1 MIELQK
7 ARQALLQNEIFIFS
21 SDYGKK
27 GVTDTKA
34 VRLKNQVTTINQF
47 KDHSNYNI
55 FTGYSNICDVDLDC
69 EEVRILADEFLSPTG
84 VMFGRESAPR
94 SHRLYKIID
103 LDKKHTRVFHQF
115 RDSPTDNCL
124 IELRAHN
131 HYTMCMGKYD
141 DGEKVQYTGI
151 TKPAEINWDQLHKDY
166 SMLAL
171 AAIVLRKAKNGSP
184 HNQFYKYI
192 ASTFKQFKL
201 EEADAERIFRAVLN
215 HNGCPNCKE
224 SERLAQ
230 FKAAF
235 KREDNQ
241 HTRGL
246 PYLVKQ
252 YQWSDKEHEDFK
264 SILYAITGRHTLPAF
279 TNKFVDQIVYMKK
292 QNMYYDLNDKEMYKG
307 DAIDVTY
314 ARDFKN
320 GKYTPLKFWKQHQDR
335 KVATDFTYKPA
346 TKNRFVNVEKK
357 LMVNIYEEH
366 DLQPDSK
373 VDTDIYFALLKHVIP
388 HDVCRNHFL
397 DWNSWIIQNKGKK
410 VRHGLILQSDEFQLG
425 KGSLYDVMRDILGRV
440 NAKKIELEQALDKGK
455 GYLVNSIMVLI
466 DEAKSTGKWEE
477 KQKLINTL
485 KIIISEG
492 SVGIRQ
498 LYKEYSESDT
508 CTNYWINTNH
518 RDAFAL
524 PPNEVR
530 YWVYFSE
537 AIRNEAMLDEFHNA
551 RFNHNLAAGVYAKML
566 ERDVSKFNPNGV
578 APHTIYRDMMT
589 KLADRP
595 VNDYVRDNFEQGV
608 HPFDRDLVTT
618 VELLDW
624 LKKRPR
630 VRVSR
635 ENDVANA
642 LKLIGGVRKKGCAV
656 KGVGDNVNIWIIR
669 NHDKYRSMTAKE
681 LGKIYIGFWTDTSI
695 AD

>member
-7 ARQALLQNEIFIFS
+7 VRQALLQNEIFIFS

-34 VRLKNQVTTINQF
+34 QRLKNQVTAIGQF

-264 SILYAITGRHTLPAF
+264 SILYAITGRHTLPAA
-279 TNKFVDQIVYMKK
+279 TQELITKIVYMMK
-292 QNMYYDLNDKEMYKG
+292 QKQFYDLEDKELYDG
-307 DAIDVTY
+307 DAIDIKY
-314 ARDFKN
+314 ARDFT
-320 GKYTPLKFWKQHQDR
+320 GKYTPLKFWKLHKDR
-335 KVATDFTYKPA
+335 KVCVNFAYKPA
-346 TKNRFVNVEKK
+346 KEPERFVKIEKK
-357 LMVNIYEEH
+357 LMINIYEKH

-373 VDTDIYFALLKHVIP
+373 VDTDIYYALLNHVIP
-388 HDVCRNHFL
+388 HDECRNHFL
-397 DWNSWIIQNKGKK
+397 DWNACILQNPGKK
-410 VRHGLILQSDEFQLG
+410 IRYALIMQSDAFQLG
-425 KGSLYDVMRDILGRV
+425 KGSLFDVMRDILGRV
-440 NAKKIELEQALDKGK
+440 NAKKIELSEALDKGK
-455 GYLVNSIMVLI
+455 GYLVNSQLVLI
-466 DEAKSTGKWEE
+466 DEAKSKGTWSE
-477 KQKLINTL
+477 KAQLINTL
-485 KIIISEG
+485 KTIITEG
-492 SVGIRQ
+492 SQGVRR
-498 LYKEYSESDT
+498 LYRDYAESDT

-524 PPNEVR
+524 PAAEVR
-530 YWVYFSE
+530 YWVYFSAAKRIE
-537 AIRNEAMLDEFHNA
+537 KMLEEYHNA
-551 RFNHNLAAGVYAKML
+551 RNNHNLAAGVYADL
-566 ERDVSKFNPNGV
+566 LDRDISKFKPDGV

-589 KLADRP
+589 TLADKP
-595 VNDYVRDNFEQGV
+595 LNDFVKERFEQGV
-608 HPFDRDLVTT
+608 HPFNRDLVTT
-618 VELLDW
+618 TELFDW
-624 LKKRPR
+624 LGDKAKK
-630 VRVSR
+630 VKVTR
-635 ENDVANA
+635 ENDIALA
-642 LKLIGGVRKKGCAV
+642 LKAIGGIRKKGCPV
-656 KGVGDNVNIWIIR
+656 KNVGDHVNIWIIR
-669 NHDKYRSMTAKE
+669 DYDKYKNMTAKE
-681 LGKIYIGFWTDTSI
+681 LGKIYVGFYVDSKR
-695 AD
+695 